1 MRTTTLGTRVSSNR
15 DDAAFSK
22 EAVAPR
28 DAVLRQTFVVRNP
41 KGLHA
46 RPAKALVEAVRDLDA
61 EVVLRRT
68 DGVPGE
74 ASGRSILSLLILAA
88 SAGTPLEAEVRGPQ
102 RHEAMKRLEEVFRTV
117 LSEDAGA

>member
-1 MRTTTLGTRVSSNR
+1 MSSSR
-15 DDAAFSK
+15 DDAAFSNDS
-22 EAVAPR
+22 VAQR
-28 DAVLRQTFVVRNP
+28 DTVLRRTFVVRNA

-61 EVVLRRT
+61 EVVLRRA
-68 DGVPGE
+68 DGVAGE

-88 SAGTPLEAEVRGPQ
+88 SAGTPLEVEVTGPQ